1 MPGVCCA
8 GGNCDTFSRRMCKI
22 CGEAASACYQP
33 AQASTSHLSTSAH
46 TSQPLLYSLIPPQ
59 THTSHTLSP
68 SFIHRPQEE
77 RVELKEF
84 LYLPKPNHLVYIKPT
99 VAVVADVASRASVG
113 LKMTIGNNQLERY
126 VVEYYSK
133 SL

>member
-1 MPGVCCA
+1 
-8 GGNCDTFSRRMCKI
+8 MCVIAAAI
-22 CGEAASACYQP
+22 C
-33 AQASTSHLSTSAH
+33 
-46 TSQPLLYSLIPPQ
+46 
-59 THTSHTLSP
+59 
-68 SFIHRPQEE
+68 HRPQED
-77 RVELKEF
+77 RVDNKEF

-133 SL
+133 RL

>member
-1 MPGVCCA
+1 MLCPSPCRCC
-8 GGNCDTFSRRMCKI
+8 CCCCRLFLD
-22 CGEAASACYQP
+22 
-33 AQASTSHLSTSAH
+33 
-46 TSQPLLYSLIPPQ
+46 
-59 THTSHTLSP
+59 
-68 SFIHRPQEE
+68 HRSQEE
-77 RVELKEF
+77 RVDHKEF

>member
-1 MPGVCCA
+1 MVTLCISGPNTASLCS
-8 GGNCDTFSRRMCKI
+8 SRM
-22 CGEAASACYQP
+22 
-33 AQASTSHLSTSAH
+33 
-46 TSQPLLYSLIPPQ
+46 LLTMLYVLVPWRLPC
-59 THTSHTLSP
+59 
-68 SFIHRPQEE
+68 RPQEE

>member
-1 MPGVCCA
+1 
-8 GGNCDTFSRRMCKI
+8 
-22 CGEAASACYQP
+22 
-33 AQASTSHLSTSAH
+33 
-46 TSQPLLYSLIPPQ
+46 
-59 THTSHTLSP
+59 
-68 SFIHRPQEE
+68 
-77 RVELKEF
+77 VELKEF

>member
-1 MPGVCCA
+1 MTPPPPRPALPQRRPLRKHCVC
-8 GGNCDTFSRRMCKI
+8 DPDPLT
-22 CGEAASACYQP
+22 P
-33 AQASTSHLSTSAH
+33 AHSSAH
-46 TSQPLLYSLIPPQ
+46 TASLFCST
-59 THTSHTLSP
+59 THTHTP
-68 SFIHRPQEE
+68 RRPQEE

-133 SL
+133 RL